1 MANLMVEKDEPH
13 WSINLKKAIAS
24 QLQLD
29 ITGWRSE
36 LNDAGDGDGGSILF
50 GERHSAPSVVDT
62 FEVRT
67 SSSSSTSLAL
77 KLSSHPSLLSTVW
90 RVASSHH
97 RQQRCIRFFNFFSIE
112 K

>member
-1 MANLMVEKDEPH
+1 MANLIVDVAEPH

-36 LNDAGDGDGGSILF
+36 VNAGSGVF
-50 GERHSAPSVVDT
+50 GERHSAAVDT

-67 SSSSSTSLAL
+67 SSYSLSFC
-77 KLSSHPSLLSTVW
+77 LSGELP
-90 RVASSHH
+90 
-97 RQQRCIRFFNFFSIE
+97 RC
-112 K
+112 